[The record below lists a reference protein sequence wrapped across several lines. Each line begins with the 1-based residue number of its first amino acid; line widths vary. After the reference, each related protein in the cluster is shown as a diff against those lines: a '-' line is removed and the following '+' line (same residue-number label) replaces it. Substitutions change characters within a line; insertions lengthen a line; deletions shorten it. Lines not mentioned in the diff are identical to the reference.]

1 MAESIEIPRVEEV
14 VKVEVAQEEVKIVVG
29 DSLSFSDL
37 NYSIEVG
44 ASQEQAEAFHKSSEQ
59 PLDPIQE
66 SNSALVEQAQEQE
79 ASVEQLVV
87 SQPEAIK
94 IEESSPSESI
104 LASQPVEILEEK
116 VEEKVEEVVEI
127 KEEVKEEAETKVE
140 EILEKQEEKRE
151 KEPESVLAQA
161 EPSVVHEEKQEVRI
175 EEPKQAQPEAAPS
188 SENLG
193 IDSNIAQPIPEREVV
208 MIESVVE

>member
-1 MAESIEIPRVEEV
+1 MAESIEIPIVQHEVVKEEV
-14 VKVEVAQEEVKIVVG
+14 VQEEVKIVVG
-29 DSLSFSDL
+29 ESLSFSDL

-44 ASQEQAEAFHKSSEQ
+44 ASQYQAEPSHKSSEQ

-94 IEESSPSESI
+94 IEESSPNESI

-116 VEEKVEEVVEI
+116 VEEKTEVAET

-140 EILEKQEEKRE
+140 EIVEKQEEKRE
-151 KEPESVLAQA
+151 KEQEPVFVQA
-161 EPSVVHEEKQEVRI
+161 EPSVVHEEK
-175 EEPKQAQPEAAPS
+175 
-188 SENLG
+188 
-193 IDSNIAQPIPEREVV
+193 
-208 MIESVVE
+208 

>member
-1 MAESIEIPRVEEV
+1 MAESIEIPRVQEEPV
-14 VKVEVAQEEVKIVVG
+14 HEEVKIVVG

-44 ASQEQAEAFHKSSEQ
+44 ASQEHAEPSQKSSEQ

-87 SQPEAIK
+87 SQPEPIK
-94 IEESSPSESI
+94 IEESSPNESI

-116 VEEKVEEVVEI
+116 VEEKVEEVVERS
-127 KEEVKEEAETKVE
+127 EEVKEAETKVE
-140 EILEKQEEKRE
+140 EVVEKHEEVKE
-151 KEPESVLAQA
+151 KEQEPESVQA
-161 EPSVVHEEKQEVRI
+161 EASYIREEKQEIRI
-175 EEPKQAQPEAAPS
+175 DEPRKAEPEAVPS

-193 IDSNIAQPIPEREVV
+193 INSNIAQSVPEREVV